1 MFLIPMY
8 PSQGWE
14 AAHATEEEGMQNH
27 NVPTATPLA
36 KPPLARTSST
46 FQQVAKESYGK
57 KSSSHIL
64 GNGEI
69 QT

>member
-1 MFLIPMY
+1 MPQKRRECRIAMCP
-8 PSQGWE
+8 Q
-14 AAHATEEEGMQNH
+14 
-27 NVPTATPLA
+27 ATPLA